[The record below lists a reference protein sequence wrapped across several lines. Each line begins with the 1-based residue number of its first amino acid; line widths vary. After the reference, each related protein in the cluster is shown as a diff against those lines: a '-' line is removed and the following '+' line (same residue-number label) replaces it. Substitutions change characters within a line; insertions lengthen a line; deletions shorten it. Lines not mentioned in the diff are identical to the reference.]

1 MIVCDTFVFLH
12 LHKSGGTYVNQML
25 MTCVPSAR
33 RIGYHLPY
41 SQIPEP
47 FRALPVM
54 GTVRNPWAYYVSWY
68 HFQQGQ
74 ERPNP
79 LFLICSDGG
88 TADFATTIRNLVTL
102 ESNAPRIRQLSDAFP
117 ESFVNYGLNLTKVC
131 IARISGSGRG
141 FYSFLHDRLYAG
153 SAAPLVLRTETL
165 RQSLAEA
172 PLGLG
177 ASETIRMHRFLKAT
191 PDLNTSRHDAYT
203 SYYTPEMQALVAE
216 MDRSVIDTYGY
227 RFGDA

>member
-1 MIVCDTFVFLH
+1 MIVCDAFAFLH

-25 MTCVPSAR
+25 ITCVPSAR

-41 SQIPEP
+41 AEIPDEY
-47 FRALPVM
+47 RALPVV
-54 GTVRNPWAYYVSWY
+54 GTVRNPWDYYVSWY

-74 ERPNP
+74 TRPNP

-88 TADFATTIRNLVTL
+88 SADFTTTIRNLVTL
-102 ESNAPRIRQLSDAFP
+102 ESHPDRIRQLADAFP
-117 ESFVNYGLNLTKVC
+117 ETFVNYGLNLTKRC
-131 IARISGSGRG
+131 ILGLAGSGRG

-153 SAAPLVLRTETL
+153 ASPLILKMETL

-177 ASETIRMHRFLKAT
+177 ASETIRMHRFMTAT
-191 PDLNTSRHDAYT
+191 PNLNTSHHDAYP
-203 SYYTPEMQALVAE
+203 SYYSEETQRLVAE
-216 MDRSVIDTYGY
+216 MDRGIIERYGY
-227 RFGDA
+227 CFGENA